1 MVVKTLTQVV
11 IGLIL
16 FWAMPIGAIAYLL
29 QQCGAGTAAASVAA
43 LWMWSSLLL
52 VALLPSRPPKLVQ
65 PLTALL
71 VLGSAVLG

>member
-16 FWAMPIGAIAYLL
+16 FWAMPIGGLAYLL
-29 QQCGAGTAAASVAA
+29 LQFGVGTAAAAVAA
-43 LWMWSSLLL
+43 LWMWSSVLLA
-52 VALLPSRPPKLVQ
+52 ALLPSRPPKLVQ
-65 PLTALL
+65 PLAALL